1 MWQDPPIIMR
11 TYSLLTLSLLL
22 VSCNSGG
29 NTTATFTPP
38 ALATA
43 DLAITADN
51 AIDVAQAGVR
61 GSLDLV
67 RLSYIGAQFLQTT
80 FPEPPGEP
88 IAPVALGT
96 VTLGTVTL
104 GTVLSTEVFGPENG
118 VATFTWDDVD
128 EDETYSSGDVF
139 TMNFDDYGD
148 QGMTLNGTMTI
159 DNIALQGL
167 LPGDG
172 TYIVDANLNLLG
184 LTINIGTLEQTF
196 DTTLPFH
203 MENRIIVELFDLTLL
218 EPQVLG
224 QFEVREGTRLSRMTT
239 DETLR
244 YVLDGAVHS
253 VALEGLVRFST
264 PLGLSGSPFL
274 NDPIEGY
281 LLIRGAAGSSLELEP
296 FCAFP
301 GVCVSLDV
309 RVDEDGDAEY
319 ENTQSTS
326 WQALLP
332 Q

>member
-1 MWQDPPIIMR
+1 MR
-11 TYSLLTLSLLL
+11 TYPLLTLSLFL
-22 VSCNSGG
+22 VGCNSGG

-67 RLSYIGAQFLQTT
+67 RLSYIGAKFLQTT

-88 IAPVALGT
+88 GEPIAP
-96 VTLGTVTL
+96 VTL

-118 VATFTWDDVD
+118 VATFTWDDVN
-128 EDETYSSGDVF
+128 EDEVYSSGDVF

-148 QGMTLNGTMTI
+148 QGMTLNGIMTI
-159 DNIALQGL
+159 DNITLQGL

-184 LTINIGTLEQTF
+184 LTITIGTLEHTF

-203 MENRIIVELFDLTLL
+203 LENRIVVELFDLILL
-218 EPQVLG
+218 EPQVIG
-224 QFEVREGTRLSRMTT
+224 QFEIREGTRLSRMTT

-253 VALEGLVRFST
+253 AALEGLVRFST
-264 PLGLSGSPFL
+264 PLGLRGSPFL

-281 LLIRGAAGSSLELEP
+281 MVIRGAGGSSLELEP
-296 FCAFP
+296 FCLFP
-301 GVCVSLDV
+301 GVCLSLDV
-309 RVDEDGDAEY
+309 RVDEDGDAEF